1 MTKPDVDMRR
11 ISALFAEARSIANRR
26 DWPSIARALD
36 QAETAL
42 LRVEP
47 NDGEK
52 GRVEYRPTFEISE
65 PKSDER

>member
-1 MTKPDVDMRR
+1 MTRPDVDMRR
-11 ISALFAEARSIANRR
+11 ISDLFAEARSIANRR
-26 DWPSIARALD
+26 DWPSIERALD

-52 GRVEYRPTFEISE
+52 GRVEYRPTFEMCE
-65 PKSDER
+65 PEAGE